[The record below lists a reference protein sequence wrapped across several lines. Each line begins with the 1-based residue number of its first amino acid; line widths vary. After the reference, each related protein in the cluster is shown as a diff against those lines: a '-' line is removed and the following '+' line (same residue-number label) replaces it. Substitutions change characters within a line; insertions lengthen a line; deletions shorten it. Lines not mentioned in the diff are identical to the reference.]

1 MWSDELET
9 RWQQLAE
16 EVLIGMKEW
25 RLQHPRASFA
35 EIEQAL
41 DERWAKARAR
51 ILQDAALTSAAA
63 DPTRAPP
70 EERPRCAECGTLL
83 EARGQ
88 ATRHLQTSYG
98 QEVALRRSYAVC
110 PACGQGLFP
119 PG

>member
-9 RWQQLAE
+9 RWRQLAE
-16 EVLIGMKEW
+16 EVLMGMKEW
-25 RLQHPRASFA
+25 RLQHPKATFA

-51 ILQDAALTSAAA
+51 ILADAAMVSAAA
-63 DPTRAPP
+63 DPTRARP
-70 EERPRCAECGTLL
+70 EERPRCAQCGVLL

-88 ATRHLQTSYG
+88 ETRHLRTSYE
-98 QEVALRRSYAVC
+98 QDVALRRSYAVC

>member
-1 MWSDELET
+1 MWSDELEM
-9 RWQQLAE
+9 RWRQLAE
-16 EVLIGMKEW
+16 EVLVGMKEW
-25 RLQHPRASFA
+25 RLQHPKATFA

-41 DERWAKARAR
+41 DALWAKARAR

-63 DPTRAPP
+63 DPVHAPP
-70 EERPRCAECGTLL
+70 EERPRCAQCGALL

-88 ATRHLQTSYG
+88 ATRHLRTSYE

-110 PACGQGLFP
+110 PVCGEGLFP